1 VQKNPDVP
9 FSPSREQKRR
19 PAYAVASVDNA
30 LRMATWLQLEGTLT
44 VSEAAARLEV
54 APSTAH
60 RLMRMLVFR
69 DFAVQDEG
77 RGYRAGPVLEIAGS
91 SPSLTA
97 RLRSAA
103 LGPLAELSRRAEETA
118 NVVIRTGDRVR
129 FVASIEGEA
138 DLRVSSRE
146 GMVFPVERTSGGL
159 VLLAALDDDA
169 AAEVLRGRP
178 DEQVTAL
185 LALLPKIR
193 RGGVAVNKGRSEQG
207 IIAVGRPVRLDGEP
221 VAAVSI
227 ALPESRYSAR
237 RLPEYDGWLRA
248 AAEAIEAG
256 LGPGNRPASTAI
268 PLVER
273 GQAIEA
279 GDARRSAPDVTQM
292 S

>member
-1 VQKNPDVP
+1 VQKDAEVP
-9 FSPSREQKRR
+9 FSPAREQKRR
-19 PAYAVASVDNA
+19 PSYAVSSVDNA
-30 LRMATWLQLEGTLT
+30 LRMATWLQMEGALT

-77 RGYRAGPVLEIAGS
+77 RGYQAGPVLEIAGA
-91 SPSLTA
+91 SPSLTFRRSGTA
-97 RLRSAA
+97 LR
-103 LGPLAELSRRAEETA
+103 PLAELSRRAEETA

-146 GMVFPVERTSGGL
+146 GMVFPIERTSGGL

-178 DEQVTAL
+178 ADQVAPV
-185 LALLPKIR
+185 LALLPTIR
-193 RGGVAVNKGRSEQG
+193 RSGVAVNQGRSEQG
-207 IIAVGRPVRLDGEP
+207 IVAVGRAVHLDGDP

-227 ALPESRYSAR
+227 SLPESRYRAR
-237 RLPEYDGWLRA
+237 RLPQYDALLRV
-248 AAEAIEAG
+248 AAEAIQAGLVSEAG
-256 LGPGNRPASTAI
+256 ATA
-268 PLVER
+268 VR
-273 GQAIEA
+273 
-279 GDARRSAPDVTQM
+279 
-292 S
+292 